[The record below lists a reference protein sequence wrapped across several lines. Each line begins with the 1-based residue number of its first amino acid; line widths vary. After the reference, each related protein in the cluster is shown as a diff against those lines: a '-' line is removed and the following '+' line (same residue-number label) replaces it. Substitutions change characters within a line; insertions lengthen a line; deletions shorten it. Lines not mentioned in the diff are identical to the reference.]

1 MINSRITQCHLIFR
15 ETMCFTPVWGQGAAY
30 SYVKKCGRA
39 QERQPLSQAVFFV
52 GKMGKKLI
60 KSRVF
65 IDF

>member
-1 MINSRITQCHLIFR
+1 
-15 ETMCFTPVWGQGAAY
+15 MCFTPVWGQGAAC